1 MFRLI
6 PKIGPL
12 KTLAFRTPTPE
23 TEKLFEANFNASLDR
38 YRALLAEVG
47 LGKLSLPNDNLH
59 VGMDTPPGG
68 YHLNDDTYAE
78 LLHAL
83 AKQNF

>member
-1 MFRLI
+1 
-6 PKIGPL
+6 
-12 KTLAFRTPTPE
+12 
-23 TEKLFEANFNASLDR
+23 LFEASFNASPDR

-47 LGKLSLPNDNLH
+47 LGKLSLPNDNLD

-68 YHLNDDTYAE
+68 YHLNDDAYAA